1 MMSIAQVRSAG
12 SAGNYYTDKDNYYV
26 LGSMGERWAGR
37 GAEQLGL
44 QGSVDKDVFTRLLEG
59 KLPDGADLS
68 RMQDGS
74 NKHRPGY
81 DLTFSAPK
89 SVSVM
94 AMLGGDKR
102 LIDAHNQAV
111 DFAVRQ
117 VEALASTRVMTDGQ
131 SETVLTGNLVMALFN
146 HDTSRDQEP
155 QLHTHAVVANVTQHN
170 GEWKTLSSDKVG
182 KRPSAVK
189 RNAVRMKLS
198 VKWQRTNLTCR
209 TAKQSRLSGILPG
222 WSVTG
227 LPYLNGKPRCRR
239 VYCVNH
245 NGCGKRSG
253 RLPGKICCRSD
264 CSRWS
269 GIWFVTCRKRKPW
282 AETDTGR

>member
-1 MMSIAQVRSAG
+1 MLSFSVVKSAG

-26 LGSMGERWAGR
+26 LGSMGERWAGQ

-59 KLPDGADLS
+59 RLPDGADLS

-89 SVSVM
+89 SVSMM

-117 VEALASTRVMTDGQ
+117 VAGLVM
-131 SETVLTGNLVMALFN
+131 TVLTVGLVSCAGKSLPRFWPGDFFPVFYACHLAVLGVLAL
-146 HDTSRDQEP
+146 
-155 QLHTHAVVANVTQHN
+155 
-170 GEWKTLSSDKVG
+170 
-182 KRPSAVK
+182 
-189 RNAVRMKLS
+189 
-198 VKWQRTNLTCR
+198 
-209 TAKQSRLSGILPG
+209 
-222 WSVTG
+222 
-227 LPYLNGKPRCRR
+227 
-239 VYCVNH
+239 
-245 NGCGKRSG
+245 
-253 RLPGKICCRSD
+253 
-264 CSRWS
+264 
-269 GIWFVTCRKRKPW
+269 
-282 AETDTGR
+282 

>member
-117 VEALASTRVMTDGQ
+117 VSGELITGRRQLQEGMAFTPGNTVIVDQGEKLSLK
-131 SETVLTGNLVMALFN
+131 ETLTGN
-146 HDTSRDQEP
+146 
-155 QLHTHAVVANVTQHN
+155 
-170 GEWKTLSSDKVG
+170 
-182 KRPSAVK
+182 
-189 RNAVRMKLS
+189 
-198 VKWQRTNLTCR
+198 
-209 TAKQSRLSGILPG
+209 
-222 WSVTG
+222 
-227 LPYLNGKPRCRR
+227 
-239 VYCVNH
+239 
-245 NGCGKRSG
+245 
-253 RLPGKICCRSD
+253 
-264 CSRWS
+264 
-269 GIWFVTCRKRKPW
+269 
-282 AETDTGR
+282 

>member
-155 QLHTHAVVANVTQHN
+155 QLHTHAVSGATF
-170 GEWKTLSSDKVG
+170 
-182 KRPSAVK
+182 RPISRSHRRYLPPLMCLRMQWLLRAAV
-189 RNAVRMKLS
+189 V
-198 VKWQRTNLTCR
+198 
-209 TAKQSRLSGILPG
+209 
-222 WSVTG
+222 
-227 LPYLNGKPRCRR
+227 LNGKTDSA
-239 VYCVNH
+239 
-245 NGCGKRSG
+245 K
-253 RLPGKICCRSD
+253 
-264 CSRWS
+264 SRGW
-269 GIWFVTCRKRKPW
+269 IPW
-282 AETDTGR
+282 VWMN